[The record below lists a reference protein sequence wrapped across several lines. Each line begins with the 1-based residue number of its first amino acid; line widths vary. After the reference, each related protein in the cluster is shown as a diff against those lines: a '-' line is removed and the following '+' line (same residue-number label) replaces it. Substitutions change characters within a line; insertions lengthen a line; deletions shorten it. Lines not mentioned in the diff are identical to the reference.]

1 MSHYGCNMCK
11 RREKLSRQFLY
22 KMNEE
27 SNTKVCYVLSAKE
40 CREAPRESC
49 RDSQREQKCSSK
61 RELRWRESVAIVCS
75 TEVLQKAAKS
85 FQWECH
91 IRRIKRDSVLNVLF
105 FMYESALG
113 CTWGLGLERVLLSQ
127 TL

>member
-1 MSHYGCNMCK
+1 MNLQKSYKLATYRFGYLWPQNVKK
-11 RREKLSRQFLY
+11 RERNCHGNFSIKCVQRS
-22 KMNEE
+22 
-27 SNTKVCYVLSAKE
+27 TKKNSK
-40 CREAPRESC
+40 
-49 RDSQREQKCSSK
+49 RDSQGEQKCSSK

-75 TEVLQKAAKS
+75 IEVLQRAAKS

-91 IRRIKRDSVLNVLF
+91 IRRIKRDSVFSVLF
-105 FMYESALG
+105 FMCESALG